1 MVEQQQ
7 NDKEEITSIF
17 LKYSQ
22 TTEAKGQIQKTSPPK
37 NALAA
42 LFQSNRVCP
51 ISNEPMPC
59 DSFELKNDIEIE
71 TPVIKFEN

>member
-37 NALAA
+37 NALTA